1 MKYFNLVNSI
11 IWRLFLSLNK
21 KNMKKDIFNMYAS
34 RVAEKFHLTLDE
46 MFVKNKTRDIVDSRQ
61 ILFYLCV
68 QRPIRISYIQKFLK
82 DNGLEL
88 SHSTIIH
95 GYKHAQKMIKE
106 DEDWATMVDQI
117 ENEVKNHTQPV

>member
-1 MKYFNLVNSI
+1 
-11 IWRLFLSLNK
+11 
-21 KNMKKDIFNMYAS
+21 MKKDIFNMYAS

-117 ENEVKNHTQPV
+117 ENEVKNQTQPV